1 MMQIAKSGLLP
12 PLLRRR
18 SARSLAL
25 LLLLGLSGLNACSTV
40 HGEGVSTDEALRDHV
55 VGRWV
60 VARNSADYV
69 SLFSAREEYKSDGTY
84 SMLFFEDSACSK
96 VIGELDASW
105 NVTQGV
111 LSLEVT
117 HVSER
122 RYGRVGDVT
131 RDRILGISDN
141 TFTLQPTRWLL
152 ALNTHYIRHRSDGC
166 TANSAKAA

>member
-1 MMQIAKSGLLP
+1 MMQVATPGLYPLP
-12 PLLRRR
+12 LRRSVR
-18 SARSLAL
+18 CLAL
-25 LLLLGLSGLNACSTV
+25 LLLLGLASLSACSTV
-40 HGEGVSTDEALRDHV
+40 PGEGVSTDETLRDHV

-69 SLFSAREEYKSDGTY
+69 SLFSAREEYKPDGTY
-84 SMLFFEDSACSK
+84 SMLFFQDSACSK

-105 NVTQGV
+105 NVSQGV

-122 RYGRVGDVT
+122 RYGRVGEVT
-131 RDRILGISDN
+131 RDRILGISDD

-166 TANSAKAA
+166 TATSAKTA